1 MSEANICNT
10 NRVKLTSIKRL
21 KFIKFFFLKIYKQ
34 RSNTPVEKWM
44 TFVTRQLKR
53 QKFKRPINMQKDI
66 QIRNQINHTKNLK
79 QNKTFIT
86 TQIGRNRHL
95 SYATTGN
102 VKAEQFWGGTK
113 W

>member
-1 MSEANICNT
+1 
-10 NRVKLTSIKRL
+10 
-21 KFIKFFFLKIYKQ
+21 
-34 RSNTPVEKWM
+34 M

-66 QIRNQINHTKNLK
+66 QLRNQINHTKNLK
-79 QNKTFIT
+79 QNKTFVT
-86 TQIGRNRHL
+86 TQIGRDRHL

-102 VKAEQFWGGTK
+102 VKPEQFFWSTK